1 MPKDVRSASD
11 KWKLAGKV
19 FIKFLIMLPLT
30 IYTFYY
36 YRTEIYDFSEPVNS
50 HNQYYN
56 PYQNWQKGVLAKAN
70 FHAHSKEWGGLT
82 NGHNSDQEIL
92 ETYKKLGFK
101 VAGLSNYHKI
111 NQKDIPGLLEIPC
124 YEHGFNI
131 DKVHFL
137 GINST
142 LADDLDFPFKQ
153 GISQKQQRVLN
164 IRENASLVSICHPN
178 LKNAITKKDV
188 EKLSGYHLFEVL
200 SPYATSFDLYDHAI
214 MNGHMSWILASDDTH
229 DLKKQPAGS
238 YFVGINSEAKNKIE
252 VLNALKSG
260 QHVAYKSKEG
270 ITDIEIDSIKINNTE
285 VKYSFSGNIKSVF
298 LIEDGIPQSIA
309 SNGVISLKNNSKFIR
324 FEVIGEKSSLYTNP
338 IIRSNNQNLA
348 ETGVILAAINLP
360 KTFYYRLWPLSLF
373 TAVFAVLFLRKPLSV
388 LPGIIQKNAN
398 IRR

>member
-1 MPKDVRSASD
+1 
-11 KWKLAGKV
+11 
-19 FIKFLIMLPLT
+19 
-30 IYTFYY
+30 
-36 YRTEIYDFSEPVNS
+36 
-50 HNQYYN
+50 
-56 PYQNWQKGVLAKAN
+56 
-70 FHAHSKEWGGLT
+70 
-82 NGHNSDQEIL
+82 
-92 ETYKKLGFK
+92 
-101 VAGLSNYHKI
+101 
-111 NQKDIPGLLEIPC
+111 
-124 YEHGFNI
+124 
-131 DKVHFL
+131 
-137 GINST
+137 
-142 LADDLDFPFKQ
+142 
-153 GISQKQQRVLN
+153 
-164 IRENASLVSICHPN
+164 
-178 LKNAITKKDV
+178 
-188 EKLSGYHLFEVL
+188 L